1 MGATAVQRRESLRC
15 AIPREIGVRVQGFGV
30 VVREAGDSEPFFRKS
45 TIQ

>member
-1 MGATAVQRRESLRC
+1 
-15 AIPREIGVRVQGFGV
+15 VQGFGV